1 LKGAFVKTADFGELN
16 YDNDAAAQNITLT
29 LGMDYC
35 VLNF

>member
-1 LKGAFVKTADFGELN
+1 MGEYN
-16 YDNDAAAQNITLT
+16 WDTEAEAQNLTLT